1 MTPVSRLSESS
12 EIAQVQERDLKLSS
26 QIGRSLAE
34 KRLGRNRSASMPH
47 SYKVEEKGVILA
59 PERS

>member
-12 EIAQVQERDLKLSS
+12 EIVQDQERNPKLGS
-26 QIGRSLAE
+26 QIGWSLAE
-34 KRLGRNRSASMPH
+34 KRLGRNRSASMPYG
-47 SYKVEEKGVILA
+47 YKVEEKGVILP